1 MPYKVVRYLGAGHF
15 VLVAALNVLLLSALC
30 YFYLFLCNVA
40 AYFYHLHSVAQRTR
54 NGADIICCSDK
65 HYFRE
70 VIVDIEIVV
79 MERVVLFRVKNLK
92 QRR

>member
-1 MPYKVVRYLGAGHF
+1 MAFCNLDLLFRD
-15 VLVAALNVLLLSALC
+15 VAAHLND
-30 YFYLFLCNVA
+30 
-40 AYFYHLHSVAQRTR
+40 LHAVEQRTR
-54 NGADIICCSDK
+54 NGVEVVGGSNEE
-65 HYFRE
+65 HLRE

>member
-1 MPYKVVRYLGAGHF
+1 M
-15 VLVAALNVLLLSALC
+15 ALC

-40 AYFYHLHSVAQRTR
+40 AYLYHLHSVAQRTR

-70 VIVDIEIVV
+70 VIVHVEVIVV
-79 MERVVLFRVKNLK
+79 ESIVLLWVKHLK
-92 QRR
+92 QGR